1 MYNEAYVNGEYW
13 SIGLFGGYAMKLNQ
27 QPWIYSKGNR
37 LTADG
42 EIGLDHFTFG
52 MNLSFYIPVRQ

>member
-1 MYNEAYVNGEYW
+1 MYNIAYVNGEYW

-27 QPWIYSKGNR
+27 KPWMYSGANR
-37 LTADG
+37 LTTDG
-42 EIGLDHFTFG
+42 EIELDNFTFG